1 MKIKDTFYILL
12 AGLLPWGVMGCASQK
27 MGDKVRVTP
36 SDQVL
41 MPDST
46 HAVQLDMTVEVPQK
60 TLGKRSRLII
70 VPQLLAGDSLVA
82 ECTPMVLDAPI
93 YGKKMHRRVLLEDYV
108 DSLASYARPV
118 QKKES
123 VTIAYS
129 ERVAI
134 PDSLA
139 SARIVGVVTTDGC
152 GACTAIDTLDMAQI
166 SNPITLVDTHE
177 ELKLNWIEPQFVVRP
192 KILQARGEASLQ
204 FAISN
209 HNINLD
215 MANNRSEMQQMLDKL
230 QAILADSLAMVN
242 SVNIQGLASVD
253 GSHAFNERLA
263 KQRAESAKNWML
275 GKIDLSKVRRN
286 QFTVGSRPEG
296 WEPVIQAMTADGR
309 ADSARVREIVE
320 KYKGQS
326 DDVAERY
333 IRRLSCWGD
342 IKKYYLQSNRK
353 VEYVYTYSLKSFTT
367 DAELLDMYGKRPDAF
382 NEDELLR
389 VSTLKQMPTEKQEVY
404 RTLMHYFPQSQV
416 AANNLA
422 VLLLNEGRLDEA
434 EAVLE
439 SLDDYTPEVLNTRA
453 ALYVYRYDYEHAIEL
468 LRSHMDMPEA
478 RYNLG
483 LIHAQLRNLG
493 EAYNLMHDYSDTNSA
508 IIALS
513 VNRNEEADDMMNRCE
528 DASPLAE
535 YVRALIAARL
545 NRTDDAVKHL
555 QRACADASL
564 KERAR
569 TEVEFRNLVWNE

>member
-36 SDQVL
+36 SDQML

-46 HAVQLDMTVEVPQK
+46 HAVQLDMTVEVPRK

-70 VPQLLAGDSLVA
+70 VPQLLVGDSLVA

-569 TEVEFRNLVWNE
+569 TEVDFRNLVWNE

>member
-46 HAVQLDMTVEVPQK
+46 HAVQLDMTVEVPRK
-60 TLGKRSRLII
+60 NLGKRSRLII
-70 VPQLLAGDSLVA
+70 VPQLLVGDSLVA

-569 TEVEFRNLVWNE
+569 TEVDFRNLVWNE

>member
-70 VPQLLAGDSLVA
+70 VPQLLVGDSLVA

-118 QKKES
+118 QKKKS

-569 TEVEFRNLVWNE
+569 TEVDFRNLVWNE

>member
-70 VPQLLAGDSLVA
+70 VPQLLVGDSLVA

-209 HNINLD
+209 HKINLD

-230 QAILADSLAMVN
+230 QAILGDSLAVVN

-569 TEVEFRNLVWNE
+569 TEVDFRNLVWNE

>member
-70 VPQLLAGDSLVA
+70 VPQLLVGDSLVA

-209 HNINLD
+209 HKINLD

-230 QAILADSLAMVN
+230 QAVLGDSLAVVN

-275 GKIDLSKVRRN
+275 GKVDLSKVRRN

-569 TEVEFRNLVWNE
+569 TEVDFRNLVWNE

>member
-36 SDQVL
+36 LDQVL

-46 HAVQLDMTVEVPQK
+46 HAIQLDMTVEVPRK

-569 TEVEFRNLVWNE
+569 TEVDFRNLVWNE

>member
-46 HAVQLDMTVEVPQK
+46 HAVQLDMTVEVPRK

-70 VPQLLAGDSLVA
+70 VPQLLVGDSLVA

-209 HNINLD
+209 HKINLD

-569 TEVEFRNLVWNE
+569 TEVDFRNLVWNE

>member
-93 YGKKMHRRVLLEDYV
+93 YGKKMHRRVILEDYV

-209 HNINLD
+209 HKINLD

-569 TEVEFRNLVWNE
+569 TEVDFRNLVWNE

>member
-209 HNINLD
+209 HKINLD

-230 QAILADSLAMVN
+230 QAILGDSLAMVN

-275 GKIDLSKVRRN
+275 GKVDLSKVRRN

-569 TEVEFRNLVWNE
+569 TEVDFRNLVWNE

>member
-46 HAVQLDMTVEVPQK
+46 HAVQLDMTVEVPRK
-60 TLGKRSRLII
+60 NLGKRSRLII
-70 VPQLLAGDSLVA
+70 VPQLLVGDSLVA

-123 VTIAYS
+123 VTIAYT

-166 SNPITLVDTHE
+166 SNPITLVDAHK

-204 FAISN
+204 FVISKYD
-209 HNINLD
+209 INLN
-215 MANNRSEMQQMLDKL
+215 MANNRSEMQHMLDKL
-230 QAILADSLAMVN
+230 QAILGDSLAMVN

-275 GKIDLSKVRRN
+275 GKVDLSKVHRE

-296 WEPVIQAMTADGR
+296 WEPVIQAMTADGH
-309 ADSARVREIVE
+309 ADSVRVREIVE
-320 KYKGQS
+320 KYKDQS

-342 IKKYYLQSNRK
+342 IKKNYLQSNRK

-367 DAELLDMYGKRPDAF
+367 DSELLDMYGKRPDAF

-389 VSTLKQMPTEKQEVY
+389 VSTLKQMPSEKQEVY

-453 ALYVYRYDYEHAIEL
+453 ALYVYHYDYERAIEL
-468 LRSHMDMPEA
+468 LHSHMDTPEA

-483 LIHAQLRNLG
+483 LINAQLRNLG
-493 EAYNLMHDYSDTNSA
+493 EAYNLMRDYADTNSA
-508 IIALS
+508 IVALS
-513 VNRNEEADDMMNRCE
+513 VNRNEEADDMMHRCE
-528 DASPLAE
+528 DVSPLAE
-535 YVRALIAARL
+535 YVRALIAVRL
-545 NRTDDAVKHL
+545 NRSDDAVKHL

>member
-70 VPQLLAGDSLVA
+70 VPQLLVGDSLVA

-230 QAILADSLAMVN
+230 QAILGDSLAMVN

-275 GKIDLSKVRRN
+275 GKVDLSKVRRN

-333 IRRLSCWGD
+333 IRRLSCWDD
-342 IKKYYLQSNRK
+342 IKKNYLQSNRK

-569 TEVEFRNLVWNE
+569 TEVDFRNLVWNE

>member
-46 HAVQLDMTVEVPQK
+46 HAVQLDMTVEVPRK
-60 TLGKRSRLII
+60 NLGKRSRLII
-70 VPQLLAGDSLVA
+70 VPQLLVGDSLVA

-296 WEPVIQAMTADGR
+296 WEPVIQTMTADGR

-569 TEVEFRNLVWNE
+569 TEVDFRNLVWNE

>member
-123 VTIAYS
+123 ITIAYS

-275 GKIDLSKVRRN
+275 GKVDLSKVRRN

-569 TEVEFRNLVWNE
+569 TEVDFRNLVWNE

>member
-46 HAVQLDMTVEVPQK
+46 HAVQLDMTVEVPRK

-70 VPQLLAGDSLVA
+70 VPQLLVGDSLVA

-209 HNINLD
+209 HKINLD

-230 QAILADSLAMVN
+230 QAILGDSLAMVN

-275 GKIDLSKVRRN
+275 GKVDLSKVRRN

-569 TEVEFRNLVWNE
+569 TEVDFRNLVWNE

>member
-70 VPQLLAGDSLVA
+70 VPQLLVGDSLVA

-209 HNINLD
+209 HKINLD

-230 QAILADSLAMVN
+230 QAILGDSLAMVN

-569 TEVEFRNLVWNE
+569 TEVDFRNLVWNE

>member
-46 HAVQLDMTVEVPQK
+46 HAIQLDMTVEVPRK

-569 TEVEFRNLVWNE
+569 TEVDFRNLVWNE

>member
-569 TEVEFRNLVWNE
+569 TEVDFRNLVWNE